1 MKNKIIT
8 RLPVFIAAMALL
20 IFTATNAFAIAAN
33 NEAVVSPY
41 WQSDGDAYTFV
52 SVSHGS
58 LDIMSSQIGVV
69 MQALSNDGTTSFG
82 TTAFTVGENNTTRI
96 FVVATNHSTVN
107 SLTVTDSDVIFVSG
121 TTSSSSGSLIFTPR
135 ASDPLLP
142 VSRITD
148 ATALNYWGAIVV
160 SSANSGF
167 AMEFIGDTHD
177 SIFAISTA
185 TNDIGSQFPVGLN

>member
-8 RLPVFIAAMALL
+8 RLPVFVAAMALL
-20 IFTATNAFAIAAN
+20 IFTAASAYAITAKN
-33 NEAVVSPY
+33 QSVVSPY

-58 LDIMSSQIGVV
+58 LDIMSSQIGVI
-69 MQALSNDGTTSFG
+69 MTALSNDGTTSFG
-82 TTAFTVGENNTTRI
+82 TTAFTVNENNTTRI

-107 SLTVTDSDVIFVSG
+107 SLTVTDSDVVFVSG
-121 TTSSSSGSLIFTPR
+121 TTNSSSGSLFFTPR
-135 ASDPLLP
+135 ASNILIPP
-142 VSRITD
+142 TRITD

-160 SSANSGF
+160 SSASSGF

-177 SIFAISTA
+177 SLFSIT
-185 TNDIGSQFPVGLN
+185 TTTVRTQLPVGLH

>member
-82 TTAFTVGENNTTRI
+82 TTAFTVAQNNTTRI

-121 TTSSSSGSLIFTPR
+121 TTSSASGNLVFTPR
-135 ASDPLLP
+135 ASDPLFP
-142 VSRITD
+142 PARITD

-160 SSANSGF
+160 SSASSGF

-177 SIFAISTA
+177 SVFSISTEA
-185 TNDIGSQFPVGLN
+185 VTVRTNLPVGLN